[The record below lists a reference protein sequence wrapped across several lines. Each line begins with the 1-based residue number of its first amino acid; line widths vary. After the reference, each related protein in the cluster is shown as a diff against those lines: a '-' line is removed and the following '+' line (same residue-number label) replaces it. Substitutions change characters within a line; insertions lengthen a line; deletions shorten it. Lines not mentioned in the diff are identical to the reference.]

1 MLLLL
6 KPGFQRSTWD
16 PGDAAL
22 CPLEPLKSWG
32 RLGDGGCQA
41 DAQAAR
47 IPPSRP
53 RQKAAI
59 IWEIA
64 AEVGVVD
71 GAPAIVRPA
80 DADGSSKARTRI
92 QAGTESLPTVSSHG
106 LHARCSLT
114 GSISAR
120 AAAEAAA
127 EVEAEAAAE
136 VEADAE
142 AGPSCAFS

>member
-1 MLLLL
+1 
-6 KPGFQRSTWD
+6 
-16 PGDAAL
+16 
-22 CPLEPLKSWG
+22 
-32 RLGDGGCQA
+32 
-41 DAQAAR
+41 
-47 IPPSRP
+47 
-53 RQKAAI
+53 
-59 IWEIA
+59 
-64 AEVGVVD
+64 VVD

-127 EVEAEAAAE
+127 EVEAEAAVEVEAEAAAE
-136 VEADAE
+136 VEAEAEAEAE